1 MSETLLIPIYFMSM
15 DNPIKGQTKAT
26 ASWSWLIVMAWRDSR
41 GSRRRL
47 LLATFAITLGIAALV
62 AVSSFRANVEE
73 AVNQQAKSLLGADIA
88 ISNQQPFSPEVEN
101 IITAIGG
108 EQARELSCASM
119 IVFPKNGGTRLAQV
133 RAIAGNFP
141 FYGRLETVPPEARQT
156 FRSGFHALVDD
167 NLLLQFA
174 AQVGDSIKIGEA
186 TFQIVGRLKKI
197 PGEAVAAALIGPRI
211 YIPMATLEATTL
223 LQKGSRVTYKAYL
236 RLPAGTDP
244 DQRLAPFQEQLN
256 TLRIDSE
263 TVTKRAAR
271 LGKVMTNLSR
281 FLNLVGF
288 VALLL
293 GGIGVASAMQVHSQ
307 TRANTV
313 ALLHCLGATPQQTLA
328 LYSFQTLGLGLVGG
342 IVGVMLGLTVHAVLP
357 SLLRDFLPV
366 QIALSVSWWAVIHG
380 LLAGTILT
388 PLFALGP
395 LLTVRRVSPLRALR
409 IVYEQD
415 ATQRHDP
422 LRLLVLA
429 LIVLY
434 VIGFAIMQTARWTHA
449 LTFCGALIIALA
461 SLIAV
466 GNFLMTLAR
475 ASFPESW
482 PYPWRQGLANL
493 FRPHNQTLILILTLG
508 AGTFLL
514 GTLLLVQRSL
524 LQQVTQINERNQ
536 PNLVLFDIQSDQRE
550 AVAALVRA
558 AQLPVLQDLPL
569 VTMRLAG
576 VNGKSVADLR
586 NDQKKPIPDW
596 ALQWE
601 YRSTYRQHLIESE
614 TLVAGTWYATVESS
628 SARIP
633 ISLEEELA
641 RTLNVAL
648 GDELVFD
655 VQGIPLTTSVQS
667 LRKVDWN
674 RIQPNFFVVFPVGVL
689 ETAPQTYVLLTKTLT
704 TEQSATLQRTAV
716 QEFPNVSAIDLTVI
730 LHTLDAILSRVMFAL
745 RFMALL
751 SLAAG
756 GIVLIGA
763 VYTTYAQRLRET
775 VLLRTLGASRG
786 QLRRILLIEYLFLG
800 CFAAGAGVLLA
811 VVASW
816 ALARFLFEVTFVP
829 SLAAL
834 VLTPLSVIGLTI
846 IIGVIGNREVITH
859 PPLEVLRGEG

>member
-1 MSETLLIPIYFMSM
+1 
-15 DNPIKGQTKAT
+15 
-26 ASWSWLIVMAWRDSR
+26 
-41 GSRRRL
+41 
-47 LLATFAITLGIAALV
+47 
-62 AVSSFRANVEE
+62 
-73 AVNQQAKSLLGADIA
+73 
-88 ISNQQPFSPEVEN
+88 
-101 IITAIGG
+101 
-108 EQARELSCASM
+108 
-119 IVFPKNGGTRLAQV
+119 
-133 RAIAGNFP
+133 
-141 FYGRLETVPPEARQT
+141 
-156 FRSGFHALVDD
+156 
-167 NLLLQFA
+167 
-174 AQVGDSIKIGEA
+174 
-186 TFQIVGRLKKI
+186 
-197 PGEAVAAALIGPRI
+197 
-211 YIPMATLEATTL
+211 
-223 LQKGSRVTYKAYL
+223 
-236 RLPAGTDP
+236 
-244 DQRLAPFQEQLN
+244 
-256 TLRIDSE
+256 
-263 TVTKRAAR
+263 
-271 LGKVMTNLSR
+271 
-281 FLNLVGF
+281 
-288 VALLL
+288 
-293 GGIGVASAMQVHSQ
+293 
-307 TRANTV
+307 
-313 ALLHCLGATPQQTLA
+313 
-328 LYSFQTLGLGLVGG
+328 LVGG

-380 LLAGTILT
+380 LLAGALLT

-395 LLTVRRVSPLRALR
+395 LLIVRRVSPLRALR
-409 IVYEQD
+409 VAYERD
-415 ATQRHDP
+415 ATQRITHDP
-422 LRLLVLA
+422 LRFLILA

-434 VIGFAIMQTARWTHA
+434 IIGFAIMQTARWTHA
-449 LTFCGALIIALA
+449 LTFCAAVVIAFA
-461 SLIAV
+461 SLFAV
-466 GNFLMTLAR
+466 GKFLMTLAR
-475 ASFPESW
+475 ASFPASW
-482 PYPWRQGLANL
+482 SYPWRQGFANL
-493 FRPHNQTLILILTLG
+493 FRPHNQTLVLILTLG
-508 AGTFLL
+508 VGTFLM

-601 YRSTYRQHLIESE
+601 YRSTYRQDLIDSE

-641 RTLNVAL
+641 RTLNVTL

-655 VQGIPLTTSVQS
+655 VQGVPLTTSVQS

-704 TEQSATLQRTAV
+704 SEQSATLQRAVV

-763 VYTTYAQRLRET
+763 VHTTYAQRLRET

-800 CFAAGAGVLLA
+800 SFAAGAGMLLA

-816 ALARFLFEVTFVP
+816 TLARFLFEVTFVP
-829 SLAAL
+829 SLVVL
-834 VLTPLSVIGLTI
+834 VLTPLSVIGLTM
-846 IIGVIGNREVITH
+846 IIGTIGNRGVIIH
-859 PPLEVLRGEG
+859 PPLEVLRGEGVRAL